1 MAEIKNPRAVK
12 SMKIQKKIK
21 MCFTAI
27 IFVILSFSG
36 IAYAESADTLTVIC
50 RKEDVVLSNM
60 NWKIYRVADIT
71 NGGDYRINDIFGK
84 YNISFEKSSVS
95 SLQEAAAKYETY
107 TILDNLK
114 PLDQGATD
122 SNGQV
127 VFSGLEV
134 GLYLLIGDP
143 VRVNELAYVPMP
155 SLIDLSDSDGEGT
168 SWTYDLTALPKLKVL
183 PANDLIK
190 SKYNVVKK
198 WVNDTEGI
206 RPEYVTAVLYRN
218 GVEFDSAV
226 LNDDNNWEHTW
237 SNLPA
242 TADWSIKEKE
252 IPFGYEVTYEE
263 SEQTVTIVNDYKEN
277 PTDSSD
283 DRNDKSSGSSGE
295 GQSNAEK
302 LPQTGLLLWPVLAL
316 AVAGIILFTAGYI
329 VYKRGK
335 NEK

>member
-1 MAEIKNPRAVK
+1 
-12 SMKIQKKIK
+12 MKIQKKIK

-71 NGGDYRINDIFGK
+71 DGGDYQINDIFGK

-95 SLQEAAAKYETY
+95 SLLEAAAKYETY

-143 VRVNELAYVPMP
+143 V
-155 SLIDLSDSDGEGT
+155 
-168 SWTYDLTALPKLKVL
+168 
-183 PANDLIK
+183 
-190 SKYNVVKK
+190 
-198 WVNDTEGI
+198 
-206 RPEYVTAVLYRN
+206 
-218 GVEFDSAV
+218 
-226 LNDDNNWEHTW
+226 
-237 SNLPA
+237 
-242 TADWSIKEKE
+242 
-252 IPFGYEVTYEE
+252 
-263 SEQTVTIVNDYKEN
+263 
-277 PTDSSD
+277 
-283 DRNDKSSGSSGE
+283 
-295 GQSNAEK
+295 
-302 LPQTGLLLWPVLAL
+302 
-316 AVAGIILFTAGYI
+316 
-329 VYKRGK
+329 
-335 NEK
+335 